1 MSNYLFKVTIFI
13 IYLSFFIKI
22 TYPDECHSVLF
33 NSEMERKFSFP
44 GNFRNMK
51 NDIVKYINENAKF
64 TKRFEINF
72 MKNKTENAYVQ
83 K

>member
-1 MSNYLFKVTIFI
+1 MNVN
-13 IYLSFFIKI
+13 
-22 TYPDECHSVLF
+22 SVLF